1 MSPYILK
8 KCISRPGD
16 ALFLVSSHQMEE
28 DRFIRVILPLKL
40 AWEPCYRTSEEV
52 RKGMRVNVTFSGRR
66 YIGVVSETEVAPD
79 VDAKRILPVNAV
91 ERHMEVIGE
100 KELALWRFM
109 ADYYLCT
116 IGEVYKQAY
125 PAAKTAGEEV
135 RARAEERRELMN
147 ARTQDLYRKRI
158 RGLEERLAKK
168 EAALSGKHNAK
179 VMAELEAG
187 RDKILA
193 ELKEVQAKLKALE
206 GNDGRPE
213 RIDCQSERSE
223 ESDRSFTA
231 LRMTEEE
238 NGNEGMKAV
247 EAAFA
252 EGKTVLLQGGAAR
265 IGVLTDAA
273 RATLASGRDVLM
285 LVPEIALSKRLQAVL
300 KEAFGEAVLIF
311 HSAETAG
318 NRREVASALRRGD
331 RPGLVLGTRSAL
343 FLPFRNLGLVIVEEE
358 HDIAYKQDGTPRY
371 GARDTAVMLG
381 SIHGAR
387 VLLSS
392 PTPSLESLYNCL
404 SGRYTLVR
412 MPLEESAMEIVD
424 TSVEARKRGMVGDL
438 SRILIARIGDT
449 LRSGGQVLILR
460 TWGPFDDLQE
470 QVRSIFPEGCDRI
483 RFSTVHEARRTDL
496 EDIGLLAVMNADTLM
511 DKHDFRADEKAVQ
524 TLEQFRGRL
533 PGHMLVQTRQGNHP
547 VFLMGEDY
555 SLRLLEERRAFRF
568 PPYSRMV
575 DIIVRNA
582 NPARLA
588 KLSGLL
594 AGALKDFTPEGPF
607 APFRGRETVQDVR
620 VVRIML
626 PRNRHLPEEKRKIA
640 GIIGDFEQSCKYV
653 GHITL
658 DVDPV

>member
-1 MSPYILK
+1 
-8 KCISRPGD
+8 
-16 ALFLVSSHQMEE
+16 MEE
-28 DRFIRVILPLKL
+28 EKYIRVILPLKL

-52 RKGMRVNVTFSGRR
+52 RTGMRVNVTFSGRK
-66 YIGVVSETEVAPD
+66 YTGVVSGTDVVPD

-91 ERHMEVIGE
+91 ERHMEAIGE

-109 ADYYLCT
+109 AEYYLCT

-135 RARAEERRELMN
+135 RARAEERRELMK
-147 ARTQDLYRKRI
+147 ARTQELYRKRI
-158 RGLEERLAKK
+158 LGLEERLAKK

-179 VMAELEAG
+179 VTAELEAG

-193 ELKEVQAKLKALE
+193 ELQEVKKKLEALE
-206 GNDGRPE
+206 GNDGHSGR
-213 RIDCQSERSE
+213 E
-223 ESDRSFTA
+223 ESDRSFAA
-231 LRMTEEE
+231 LRMTGIPGQAGNDERETGDE
-238 NGNEGMKAV
+238 GREAGDDEREAEDDGKFNGNEGMKAM

-273 RATLASGRDVLM
+273 RATLAAGRDVLM
-285 LVPEIALSKRLQAVL
+285 LVPEISLSKRLQTSL
-300 KEAFGEAVLIF
+300 REAFGEAVLVF
-311 HSAETAG
+311 HSAESAG
-318 NRREVASALRRGD
+318 NRREVATALRRGD
-331 RPGLVLGTRSAL
+331 RPRLVLGTRSAL

-381 SIHGAR
+381 SIHGAS

-392 PTPSLESLYNCL
+392 PTPSLESLYNCI
-404 SGRYTLVR
+404 SGRYALVR
-412 MPLEESAMEIVD
+412 LPLEESAMEIVD

-438 SRILIARIGDT
+438 SRILIARIGDA
-449 LRSGGQVLILR
+449 LKSGGKVLILR
-460 TWGPFDDLQE
+460 AWGPFDDLQE
-470 QVRSIFPEGCDRI
+470 QVGSIFPDSGDGI
-483 RFSTVHEARRTDL
+483 SFSTVHEARRTDL
-496 EDIGLLAVMNADTLM
+496 EGIALLAVLNADTLM

-533 PGHMLVQTRQGNHP
+533 SGHMLVQTRQGNHP

-555 SLRLLEERRAFRF
+555 SLRLLEERKTFHF
-568 PPYSRMV
+568 PPFSRMV
-575 DIIVRNA
+575 DIIVRDA

-594 AGALKDFTPEGPF
+594 AGALKDFAPDGPF
-607 APFRGRETVQDVR
+607 APFRGREPVQDVR
-620 VVRIML
+620 VIRIML

-640 GIIGDFEQSCKYV
+640 EVIGDFEQSFKYT
-653 GHITL
+653 GHITP

>member
-1 MSPYILK
+1 MVY
-8 KCISRPGD
+8 
-16 ALFLVSSHQMEE
+16 SHQMEE
-28 DRFIRVILPLKL
+28 EKYIRVILPLKL
-40 AWEPCYRTSEEV
+40 AWEPCYRTAEEV
-52 RKGMRVNVTFSGRR
+52 RTGMRVNVSFSGRK
-66 YIGVVSETEVAPD
+66 YTGVVSGTDVIPD

-91 ERHMEVIGE
+91 ERHMDAIGE

-135 RARAEERRELMN
+135 RARAEERQELMKT
-147 ARTQDLYRKRI
+147 RTKDLYLKRI
-158 RGLEERLAKK
+158 RGLEDRLAKK

-179 VMAELEAG
+179 VTAELEAG

-193 ELKEVQAKLKALE
+193 ELQEVRAKLEALE
-206 GNDGRPE
+206 GKDGHSE
-213 RIDCQSERSE
+213 REESERS
-223 ESDRSFTA
+223 FAA
-231 LRMTEEE
+231 LRMTGIPGHARYDGKEFGNDEREAGDDGKYNE
-238 NGNEGMKAV
+238 NDGLKAV

-252 EGKTVLLQGGAAR
+252 EGKTVLLQGGSGR
-265 IGVLTDAA
+265 IRVMMDAA
-273 RATLASGRDVLM
+273 RATLAAGRDVLM
-285 LVPEIALSKRLQAVL
+285 LVPEISLSKRLQASL
-300 KEAFGEAVLIF
+300 KGAFGEAVLVF

-318 NRREVASALRRGD
+318 NRREVATALRRGD
-331 RPGLVLGTRSAL
+331 RPRLVLGTRSAL
-343 FLPFRNLGLVIVEEE
+343 FLPFRNLGLVMVEEE

-392 PTPSLESLYNCL
+392 PTPSLESLYNCI
-404 SGRYTLVR
+404 SGRYALVR

-438 SRILIARIGDT
+438 SRILIARIGET
-449 LRSGGQVLILR
+449 LKSGGKVLILR
-460 TWGPFDDLQE
+460 TWGPFDDLKE
-470 QVRSIFPEGCDRI
+470 QVGGIFPDSGDDI
-483 RFSTVHEARRTDL
+483 RFSTVHEARRMDL
-496 EDIGLLAVMNADTLM
+496 EGIGLLAVLNADLLM
-511 DKHDFRADEKAVQ
+511 DKHDFRADEKAIQ

-533 PGHMLVQTRQGNHP
+533 SGHMLVQTRQGNHP
-547 VFLMGEDY
+547 VFLLGEDY
-555 SLRLLEERRAFRF
+555 SLHLLEERKAFHF

-575 DIIVRNA
+575 DIIVRDT

-594 AGALKDFTPEGPF
+594 AGSLRDFSPEGPF
-607 APFRGRETVQDVR
+607 APFRGREPVPDIR
-620 VVRIML
+620 VIRIML

-640 GIIGDFEQSCKYV
+640 GIIGDFEQSFKYT
-653 GHITL
+653 GRITL

>member
-1 MSPYILK
+1 
-8 KCISRPGD
+8 
-16 ALFLVSSHQMEE
+16 MEE
-28 DRFIRVILPLKL
+28 EKYIRVILPLKL

-52 RKGMRVNVTFSGRR
+52 RTGMRVNVTFSGRK
-66 YIGVVSETEVAPD
+66 YTGVVSETDVVPD

-91 ERHMEVIGE
+91 ERHMEAIGE

-109 ADYYLCT
+109 AEYYLCT

-135 RARAEERRELMN
+135 RARAEERRELMK

-158 RGLEERLAKK
+158 LGLEERLAKK

-179 VMAELEAG
+179 VTAELEAG

-193 ELKEVQAKLKALE
+193 ELQEVKKKLEALE
-206 GNDGRPE
+206 GNEGHSGR
-213 RIDCQSERSE
+213 E
-223 ESDRSFTA
+223 EPDRSFAA
-231 LRMTEEE
+231 LSITERGNE
-238 NGNEGMKAV
+238 NEGMKAV

-252 EGKTVLLQGGAAR
+252 EGKTVLLQGGAGR
-265 IGVLTDAA
+265 TGVLTDAA
-273 RATLASGRDVLM
+273 RATLAAGRDVLM
-285 LVPEIALSKRLQAVL
+285 LVPEISLSKRLQTSL
-300 KEAFGEAVLIF
+300 REAFGEAVLVF

-318 NRREVASALRRGD
+318 NRREVATALRRGD
-331 RPGLVLGTRSAL
+331 RPRLVLGTRSAM

-381 SIHGAR
+381 SIHGAS

-392 PTPSLESLYNCL
+392 PTPSLESLYNCI
-404 SGRYTLVR
+404 SGRYALVR
-412 MPLEESAMEIVD
+412 LPLEESAMEIVD

-438 SRILIARIGDT
+438 SRILIARIGEAVK
-449 LRSGGQVLILR
+449 SGGKVLILR
-460 TWGPFDDLQE
+460 AWGPFDDLQE
-470 QVRSIFPEGCDRI
+470 QVGSIFPDSGDDI

-496 EDIGLLAVMNADTLM
+496 EGIALLAVLNADTLM

-533 PGHMLVQTRQGNHP
+533 SGHMLVQTRQGNHP

-555 SLRLLEERRAFRF
+555 SLRLLEERKAFHF

-575 DIIVRNA
+575 DIIVRDA
-582 NPARLA
+582 NPSRLA

-594 AGALKDFTPEGPF
+594 AGALKGFAPEGPF
-607 APFRGRETVQDVR
+607 APFRGREPAQDVR
-620 VVRIML
+620 IIRIML
-626 PRNRHLPEEKRKIA
+626 PRNRHLPEKKRKIA
-640 GIIGDFEQSCKYV
+640 EVIGDFEQSFKYT
-653 GHITL
+653 GHITP